1 MITLKPTS
9 FCLHLS
15 LYIDHNEKFQQLFL
29 SSTAQTFFCL
39 VLSKTPHTHI
49 QRVEFYFC
57 RLERSGNGSN
67 FSENIVFN
75 FESQRSVV
83 RTIGLSDGGGL
94 LRWMVGT
101 GPISPW
107 FREYWLQERFQDPQ
121 NDPFFPDIHD
131 PVLPD
136 DIDAL
141 FDDYYVDQRKLKDWV
156 HFDKVFIQSFLFVV

>member
-1 MITLKPTS
+1 MEVISQRTS
-9 FCLHLS
+9 
-15 LYIDHNEKFQQLFL
+15 
-29 SSTAQTFFCL
+29 SSTLNPNAPLFVPLAYRTVEDFSDEWWEL
-39 VLSKTPHTHI
+39 VQS
-49 QRVEFYFC
+49 
-57 RLERSGNGSN
+57 
-67 FSENIVFN
+67 
-75 FESQRSVV
+75 
-83 RTIGLSDGGGL
+83 
-94 LRWMVGT
+94 
-101 GPISPW
+101 SPW